1 MMKRLIFAI
10 LLTGG
15 AMAATADNYDYPY
28 LTFENSDGSAT
39 SVSVESLTITVSDGK
54 LVAGDKTFTLASLS
68 NMYFSTEATG
78 IENVNDAS
86 QQGEA
91 RYYDLQG
98 RMVENPA
105 HGVFI
110 KKVNGKTTKVVLK

>member
-1 MMKRLIFAI
+1 MKRLIFAI

-54 LVAGDKTFTLASLS
+54 LGAGEK
-68 NMYFSTEATG
+68 MYFSTEATG

-98 RMVENPA
+98 RIVENPA

>member
-1 MMKRLIFAI
+1 MKKLIYAI

-15 AMAATADNYDYPY
+15 AMAAHADNYDYPY
-28 LTFENSDGSAT
+28 LTFENIDGSAT

-68 NMYFSTEATG
+68 KMYFSTEATG
-78 IENVNDAS
+78 IENVSDVS
-86 QQGEA
+86 QEGKAQ
-91 RYYDLQG
+91 YYDLQG

>member
-1 MMKRLIFAI
+1 MKRLIFAI

-15 AMAATADNYDYPY
+15 AMAATADNY
-28 LTFENSDGSAT
+28 
-39 SVSVESLTITVSDGK
+39 
-54 LVAGDKTFTLASLS
+54 ASLS
-68 NMYFSTEATG
+68 KMYFSTEATG

-86 QQGEA
+86 QQGAA

>member
-1 MMKRLIFAI
+1 MKRLIFAI

-68 NMYFSTEATG
+68 KMYFSTEATG

-86 QQGEA
+86 QQGAA